1 MPSPPS
7 QHEFNRDLLIWFA
20 RDLMPFGS
28 VGKSG
33 FREFFAKYLP
43 SFSLPDETTLSKS
56 ALDDMFVAAVAKI
69 KQFLS
74 DVPSVCV
81 MFDEWTDKY

>member
-1 MPSPPS
+1 VPSPPS
-7 QHEFNRDLLIWFA
+7 QHEFNRDLLIFA

-28 VGKSG
+28 VRKSS
-33 FREFFAKYLP
+33 FREFFEKYLP
-43 SFSLPDETTLSKS
+43 SFSLPDETTLPKS
-56 ALDDMFVAAVAKI
+56 VLDDMFVTAVAKI

-81 MFDEWTDKY
+81 MFDGWTDKY